1 MKKSTKC
8 LFALLLMLGA
18 MLEMKAA
25 DVYLLTAEKINGI
38 VGNYEV
44 PSNHQLAQNTPGS
57 NVYSLKIASMPETGF
72 WFRIGVSGGGGNQMQ
87 PKVNGDPLT
96 INEEGTQNPA
106 SYSIGSDCY
115 GSSNA
120 WKVSYTA
127 DEYEY
132 LTVNVDITDGS
143 THRVWIEGKK
153 TSTGGSG
160 EPVVQSATDVEPGY
174 YLVGNFFSPYN
185 RGGEYNPGGDG
196 ETIDYENHVYFKF
209 EEQKDKSY
217 AFSIPAC
224 LTAHAQILAVDEYDN
239 KMVYG
244 PGEVFNLHGAKD
256 NDSALPSTNGAVGT
270 ICGTT
275 AAKKLVG
282 SATIE
287 EGENYWNLVTRN
299 DGVTDD
305 DGMYTFSFTLDKD
318 GKPSD
323 WQVKHD
329 ATRCVTYLIG
339 NMEGATAQP
348 LYDER
353 IGGGNEG
360 AFDNDVEASLYFD
373 GSNSYWA
380 IDFIVNTVTT
390 QEILDQAKKATPNIH
405 ATKSVGND
413 SGTHDKLFF
422 LGNGGYPY
430 SHDDKHDKVWTN
442 QKPFTLHL
450 HGIKRIQY
458 NPTRGDN
465 GLSAQDGSYGLS
477 GSIRV
482 MNGGANDADILI
494 KTMSMIGDAVE
505 GTYDAATRKWMYTS
519 TAGDMKYD
527 ANERCFSLTIS
538 TVGDKY
544 KNSHFRFVANHD
556 ADQNWGE
563 TDGNI
568 TSNTG
573 FARPTYDAAD
583 DGNHSCMADDP
594 NDVQFHKTAREDEE
608 GFESTTP
615 SQKDILWNRPAGIWR
630 IKFYPDLD
638 KEGKDVSYYTISRTK
653 VVKMPFTY
661 CVGKFIRTYSNSVA
675 MEPAKDNVKVYAAY
689 KYGKPGNAKD
699 PQSQGTVYLRQL
711 KYIPANMG
719 VVLVGEVPA
728 DEVPEDG
735 YKDYAK
741 VDFYL
746 KEKTDDLLPDN
757 NYEALWT
764 KADDYVAKGDKWN
777 NYLKP
782 TVMAIDKL
790 GNADT
795 DADGKILHRFFGLAN
810 FHSTKYYKENQTG
823 VDYIGFFRLTPNGR
837 SDANKAYLS
846 IPANKT
852 VDGGVGA
859 TFGFIDFNG
868 QFLGNETD
876 DPKNP
881 SLAKMAIVFD
891 DEDDGGSTTTV
902 TEVKPNSKDGDA
914 SFYTLQGVKVSRPV
928 KGVYIHNGKKFIK

>member
-25 DVYLLTAEKINGI
+25 DVYLLTAQTINGV
-38 VGNYEV
+38 VGKYEV
-44 PSNHQLAQNTPGS
+44 PSNHQLAPNTSYGD
-57 NVYSLKIASMPETGF
+57 NVYSLKITSMPETGF
-72 WFRIGVSGGGGNQMQ
+72 WFRIGVSGGGNQMQ
-87 PKVNGDPLT
+87 PKVDGDQLT
-96 INEEGTQNPA
+96 INEEGTQDPT
-106 SYSIGSDCY
+106 SYSIESDCY

-127 DEYEY
+127 GEYEY
-132 LTVNVDITDGS
+132 LTVNVDITEGS
-143 THRVWIEGKK
+143 TRRVWIEGKK
-153 TSTGGSG
+153 ISTGGSG
-160 EPVVQSATDVEPGY
+160 EPVVWSATDVEPGY

-185 RGGEYNPGGDG
+185 KGGEYNPGGDG
-196 ETIDYENHVYFKF
+196 KTIDYTNHVYFKF

-256 NDSALPSTNGAVGT
+256 NASALPLTNEAVGT

-275 AAKKLVG
+275 AAKKLLG
-282 SATIE
+282 SETLAE
-287 EGENYWNLVTRN
+287 NRNYWDLVTRN

-305 DGMYTFSFTLDKD
+305 DGMYTFSFKLDKD
-318 GKPSD
+318 GNPSD

-329 ATRCVTYLIG
+329 ATTRVTYLIG

-348 LYDER
+348 LYDKR
-353 IGGGNEG
+353 KSGGNEG
-360 AFDNDVEASLYFD
+360 EFSDNMEAPLYFD

-380 IDFIVNTVTT
+380 IDYIVNDVSTT
-390 QEILDQAKKATPNIH
+390 EISAQAITATPDIH
-405 ATKSVGND
+405 ETKSVHNN

-422 LGNGGYPY
+422 LGNGGVDYNSTSEY
-430 SHDDKHDKVWTN
+430 RDKVWAN
-442 QKPFTLHL
+442 QKPFTLDL
-450 HGIKRIQY
+450 QGIKRIQY
-458 NPTRGDN
+458 NPNKGHND
-465 GLSAQDGSYGLS
+465 LSTQDGSYGLS
-477 GSIRV
+477 GSIQV
-482 MNGGANDADILI
+482 IGGNAKDADFLI

-505 GTYDAATRKWMYTS
+505 GTYDAVTREWKYTS

-544 KNSHFRFVANHD
+544 KNSHFRFVANND
-556 ADQNWGE
+556 AHQNWGE

-568 TSNTG
+568 SSNTG

-615 SQKDILWNRPAGIWR
+615 SQKDILWNRPEGIWTVR
-630 IKFYPDLD
+630 FYPELD
-638 KEGKDVSYYTISRTK
+638 EDGKDISRYTISGTK
-653 VVKMPFTY
+653 VIKIPFTY
-661 CVGKFIRTYSNSVA
+661 CVGKFIRTYSNNVA
-675 MEPAKDNVKVYAAY
+675 MAPVDDNVKVYEAY
-689 KYGKPGNAKD
+689 RYEKTENAKD

-719 VVLVGEVPA
+719 VVLVGKQPAEGTFSDGDKLDFFLREAPA
-728 DEVPEDG
+728 DMLEEGDN
-735 YKDYAK
+735 YKA
-741 VDFYL
+741 V
-746 KEKTDDLLPDN
+746 
-757 NYEALWT
+757 WT
-764 KADDYVAKGDKWN
+764 KADDYVNDEWN
-777 NYLKP
+777 NYLQP
-782 TVMAIDKL
+782 TVTANDNL

-823 VDYIGFFRLTPNGR
+823 DDYIGFFRLTPNGR

-876 DPKNP
+876 DPKKP

-902 TEVKPNSKDGDA
+902 TEVKPNSTDGDA

>member
-25 DVYLLTAEKINGI
+25 DVYLLTAEKINGV

-44 PSNHQLAQNTPGS
+44 PSNHQLAPNTSYGD
-57 NVYSLKIASMPETGF
+57 NVYSLKITSMPETGF
-72 WFRIGVSGGGGNQMQ
+72 WFRIGVSGGGNQMQ
-87 PKVNGDPLT
+87 PKVNGDQLT
-96 INEEGTQNPA
+96 INEEGTQDPT

-132 LTVNVDITDGS
+132 LTVNVDITDGL
-143 THRVWIEGKK
+143 TRRVWIEGKK
-153 TSTGGSG
+153 TSAGGSG
-160 EPVVQSATDVEPGY
+160 EPGVWSTTDVEPGY

-185 RGGEYNPGGDG
+185 KGGEYNPGGDG
-196 ETIDYENHVYFKF
+196 KTIGYEKHVYFKF

-270 ICGTT
+270 MGTPT
-275 AAKKLVG
+275 AGCTSLKG
-282 SATIE
+282 SATLAE
-287 EGENYWNLVTRN
+287 DGNYWNLVTRN

-318 GKPSD
+318 GNPSD

-329 ATRCVTYLIG
+329 ATTRVTYLIG

-348 LYDER
+348 LYDKR
-353 IGGGNEG
+353 KSGGNEG
-360 AFDNDVEASLYFD
+360 EFSDNMEAPLYFD

-380 IDFIVNTVTT
+380 IDYIVNDVSTT
-390 QEILDQAKKATPNIH
+390 GISAQAITATPDIH
-405 ATKSVGND
+405 ETKSVHNN

-422 LGNGGYPY
+422 LGNGGVDYNSTSEY
-430 SHDDKHDKVWTN
+430 RDKVWAN
-442 QKPFTLHL
+442 QKPFTLDL
-450 HGIKRIQY
+450 QGIKRIQY
-458 NPTRGDN
+458 NPNKGHND
-465 GLSAQDGSYGLS
+465 LSTQDGSYGLS
-477 GSIRV
+477 GSIQV
-482 MNGGANDADILI
+482 IGGNAKDADFLI

-505 GTYDAATRKWMYTS
+505 GTYDAVTREWKYTS

-544 KNSHFRFVANHD
+544 KNSHFRFVANND
-556 ADQNWGE
+556 AHQNWGE

-568 TSNTG
+568 SSNTG

-615 SQKDILWNRPAGIWR
+615 SQKDILWNRPEGIWTVR
-630 IKFYPDLD
+630 FYPELD
-638 KEGKDVSYYTISRTK
+638 EDGKDISRYTISGTK
-653 VVKMPFTY
+653 VIKIPFTY
-661 CVGKFIRTYSNSVA
+661 CVGKFIRTYSNNVA
-675 MEPAKDNVKVYAAY
+675 MAPVDDNVKVYEAY
-689 KYGKPGNAKD
+689 RYEKTENAKD

-719 VVLVGEVPA
+719 VVLVGKQPAKGTFSDGDKLDFFLREAPA
-728 DEVPEDG
+728 DMLEEGDN
-735 YKDYAK
+735 YKA
-741 VDFYL
+741 V
-746 KEKTDDLLPDN
+746 
-757 NYEALWT
+757 WT
-764 KADDYVAKGDKWN
+764 KADDYVNDEWN
-777 NYLKP
+777 NYLQP
-782 TVMAIDKL
+782 TVTANDNL

-823 VDYIGFFRLTPNGR
+823 DDYIGFFRLTPNGK
-837 SDANKAYLS
+837 SGANKAYLS
-846 IPANKT
+846 IPANT
-852 VDGGVGA
+852 VVDDGVGSK
-859 TFGFIDFNG
+859 FGYIDFNG

-876 DPKNP
+876 DDPNNP

-902 TEVKPNSKDGDA
+902 TEVKPNSPDGDA

>member
-25 DVYLLTAEKINGI
+25 DVYLLTAQEINGI

-44 PSNHQLAQNTPGS
+44 PSNHQLAPNTSYGS
-57 NVYSLKIASMPETGF
+57 NVYSLKITSMPETGF
-72 WFRIGVSGGGGNQMQ
+72 WFRIGVSGGGIQMQ
-87 PKVNGDPLT
+87 PKVDGDQLT
-96 INEEGTQNPA
+96 INEEGTQDPT
-106 SYSIGSDCY
+106 SYSIESDCY

-127 DEYEY
+127 GEYEY

-143 THRVWIEGKK
+143 TRRVWIEGKK
-153 TSTGGSG
+153 TSAGGSG
-160 EPVVQSATDVEPGY
+160 EPGVWSATDVEPGY

-185 RGGEYNPGGDG
+185 KGGEYNPGGDG
-196 ETIDYENHVYFKF
+196 ETIDYEKHVYFKF

-244 PGEVFNLHGAKD
+244 PGEVFNLHGAK
-256 NDSALPSTNGAVGT
+256 NNASALPSTNEAVGT

-318 GKPSD
+318 GNPSD

-348 LYDER
+348 LYDKR
-353 IGGGNEG
+353 KSGGNEG

-390 QEILDQAKKATPNIH
+390 QEILDQAKKATPDIH
-405 ATKSVGND
+405 ATKSVGD
-413 SGTHDKLFF
+413 CSGTHDKLFF

-430 SHDDKHDKVWTN
+430 SHSDKHDKVWTN

-450 HGIKRIQY
+450 YGIKRIQY

-482 MNGGANDADILI
+482 MDGGANDADILI

-505 GTYDAATRKWMYTS
+505 GTYDAKTGKWMYTS

-544 KNSHFRFVANHD
+544 NNSHFRFVANND
-556 ADQNWGE
+556 AHQNWGE

-568 TSNTG
+568 SSNTG

-594 NDVQFHKTAREDEE
+594 NDVQFRKTAREDEE

-615 SQKDILWNRPAGIWR
+615 NQKDILWNRPEGIWTVR
-630 IKFYPDLD
+630 FYPELD
-638 KEGKDVSYYTISRTK
+638 EKGNDISRYTISGTK
-653 VVKMPFTY
+653 VIKIPFTY

-689 KYGKPGNAKD
+689 KYEKTENAKD

-719 VVLVGEVPA
+719 VVLVGKQPAEGTFSDGDKLDFFLREAPA
-728 DEVPEDG
+728 DMLEEGDN
-735 YKDYAK
+735 YKA
-741 VDFYL
+741 V
-746 KEKTDDLLPDN
+746 
-757 NYEALWT
+757 WT
-764 KADDYVAKGDKWN
+764 KADDYVNDEWN
-777 NYLKP
+777 NYLQP
-782 TVMAIDKL
+782 TVTANDNL

-823 VDYIGFFRLTPNGR
+823 DDYIGFFRLTPNGR

-876 DPKNP
+876 DPKKP

-902 TEVKPNSKDGDA
+902 TEVKPNSTDGDA

>member
-25 DVYLLTAEKINGI
+25 DVYLLTAQTINGV
-38 VGNYEV
+38 VGKYEV
-44 PSNHQLAQNTPGS
+44 PSNHQLAPNTSYGD
-57 NVYSLKIASMPETGF
+57 NVYSLKITSMPETGF
-72 WFRIGVSGGGGNQMQ
+72 WFRIGVSGGGIQMQ
-87 PKVNGDPLT
+87 PKVDGDQLT
-96 INEEGTQNPA
+96 INEEGTQDPT
-106 SYSIGSDCY
+106 SYSIESDCY

-127 DEYEY
+127 GEYEY

-143 THRVWIEGKK
+143 TRRVWIEGKK
-153 TSTGGSG
+153 TSAGGSG
-160 EPVVQSATDVEPGY
+160 EPGVWSATDVEPGY

-185 RGGEYNPGGDG
+185 KGGEYNPGGDG
-196 ETIDYENHVYFKF
+196 ETIDYEKHVYFKF

-244 PGEVFNLHGAKD
+244 PGEVFNLHGAK
-256 NDSALPSTNGAVGT
+256 NNASALPSTNEAVGT

-318 GKPSD
+318 GNPSD

-348 LYDER
+348 LYDKR
-353 IGGGNEG
+353 KSGGNEG

-373 GSNSYWA
+373 GSNSYWV

-390 QEILDQAKKATPNIH
+390 QEILDQAKKATPDIH
-405 ATKSVGND
+405 ATKSVGD
-413 SGTHDKLFF
+413 CSGTHDKLFF

-430 SHDDKHDKVWTN
+430 SHSDKHDRVWTN

-450 HGIKRIQY
+450 YGIKRIQY

-482 MNGGANDADILI
+482 MDGGANDADILI

-505 GTYDAATRKWMYTS
+505 GTYDAKTGKWMYTS

-544 KNSHFRFVANHD
+544 NNSHFRFVANND
-556 ADQNWGE
+556 AHQNWGE

-568 TSNTG
+568 SSNTG

-594 NDVQFHKTAREDEE
+594 NDVQFRKTAREDEE

-615 SQKDILWNRPAGIWR
+615 NQKDILWNRPEGIWTVR
-630 IKFYPDLD
+630 FYPELD
-638 KEGKDVSYYTISRTK
+638 EDGKDISRYTISGTK
-653 VVKMPFTY
+653 VIKIPFTY
-661 CVGKFIRTYSNSVA
+661 CVGKFIRTYSNNVA
-675 MEPAKDNVKVYAAY
+675 MAPVDDNVKVYEAY
-689 KYGKPGNAKD
+689 RYEKTENAKD

-719 VVLVGEVPA
+719 VVLVGKQPAEGTFSDCDKLDFFLREAPA
-728 DEVPEDG
+728 DMLEEGDN
-735 YKDYAK
+735 YKA
-741 VDFYL
+741 V
-746 KEKTDDLLPDN
+746 
-757 NYEALWT
+757 WT
-764 KADDYVAKGDKWN
+764 KADDYVNDEWN
-777 NYLKP
+777 NYLQP
-782 TVMAIDKL
+782 TVTANDNL

-823 VDYIGFFRLTPNGR
+823 DDYIGFFRLTQNGK
-837 SDANKAYLS
+837 SGANKAYLS
-846 IPANKT
+846 IPANT
-852 VDGGVGA
+852 VVDDGVGSK
-859 TFGFIDFNG
+859 FGYIDFNG

-876 DPKNP
+876 DDPNNP

-902 TEVKPNSKDGDA
+902 TEVKPNSPDGDA

>member
-25 DVYLLTAEKINGI
+25 DVYLLTAQTINGV

-44 PSNHQLAQNTPGS
+44 PSNHQFAPNTSYGD
-57 NVYSLKIASMPETGF
+57 NVYSLKITSMPETGF

-87 PKVNGDPLT
+87 PKVNGDQLT
-96 INEEGTQNPA
+96 INEEGTQDPT
-106 SYSIGSDCY
+106 SYSIESDCY

-127 DEYEY
+127 GEYEY

-143 THRVWIEGKK
+143 TRRVWIEGKK
-153 TSTGGSG
+153 TSAGGSG
-160 EPVVQSATDVEPGY
+160 EPGVWSATDVEPGY

-196 ETIDYENHVYFKF
+196 ETIDYEKHVYFKF

-244 PGEVFNLHGAKD
+244 PGEVFNLHGAK
-256 NDSALPSTNGAVGT
+256 NNTSALPSTNGAVGT

-318 GKPSD
+318 GNPSD

-329 ATRCVTYLIG
+329 ATRCVTYLIV

-348 LYDER
+348 LYGKR
-353 IGGGNEG
+353 KSGGNEG

-390 QEILDQAKKATPNIH
+390 QEILDQAKKATPDIH
-405 ATKSVGND
+405 ATKSVGD
-413 SGTHDKLFF
+413 CSGTHDKLFF

-430 SHDDKHDKVWTN
+430 SHSDKHDKVWTN

-450 HGIKRIQY
+450 YGIKRIQY

-482 MNGGANDADILI
+482 MDGGANDADILI

-505 GTYDAATRKWMYTS
+505 GTYDAKTGKWMYTS

-544 KNSHFRFVANHD
+544 NNSHFRFVANND
-556 ADQNWGE
+556 AHQNWGE

-568 TSNTG
+568 SSNTG
-573 FARPTYDAAD
+573 FARPAYDAAD
-583 DGNHSCMADDP
+583 DDNHSCMADDP
-594 NDVQFHKTAREDEE
+594 NDVQFRKTAREDEE
-608 GFESTTP
+608 GFGSTTP
-615 SQKDILWNRPAGIWR
+615 NQKDILWNRPEGIWTVR
-630 IKFYPDLD
+630 FYPELD
-638 KEGKDVSYYTISRTK
+638 EKGNDISRYTISGTK
-653 VVKMPFTY
+653 VIKIPFTR
-661 CVGKFIRTYSNSVA
+661 CVGKFIRTYSNNVA
-675 MEPAKDNVKVYAAY
+675 MAPVDDNVKVYEAY
-689 KYGKPGNAKD
+689 RYEKTENAKD

-719 VVLVGEVPA
+719 VVLVGKQPAEGTFKDGDKLDFSLMEAPA
-728 DEVPEDG
+728 DILVEG
-735 YKDYAK
+735 
-741 VDFYL
+741 
-746 KEKTDDLLPDN
+746 DN
-757 NYEALWT
+757 YTAVWT
-764 KADDYVAKGDKWN
+764 KADDYVNDEWN

-782 TVMAIDKL
+782 TVTAIDKL

-795 DADGKILHRFFGLAN
+795 DNNGKILHRFFGLRN
-810 FHSTKYYKENQTG
+810 FHSTNYYKENQTG
-823 VDYIGFFRLTPNGR
+823 DDYIGFFRFTQNGQ
-837 SDANKAYLS
+837 SGANKAYLS
-846 IPANKT
+846 IPANT
-852 VDGGVGA
+852 VVDDGAGA
-859 TFGFIDFNG
+859 KFGYIDFNG

-876 DPKNP
+876 DPSNP

-902 TEVKPNSKDGDA
+902 TEVKPNSTDGDA

>member
-25 DVYLLTAEKINGI
+25 DVYLLTAQTINGV
-38 VGNYEV
+38 VGKYEV
-44 PSNHQLAQNTPGS
+44 PSNHQLAPNTSYGD
-57 NVYSLKIASMPETGF
+57 NVYSLKITSMPETGF
-72 WFRIGVSGGGGNQMQ
+72 WFRIGVSGGGNQMQ
-87 PKVNGDPLT
+87 PKVDGDQLK
-96 INEEGTQNPA
+96 INEEGTQNPT
-106 SYSIGSDCY
+106 SYSIESDCY

-132 LTVNVDITDGS
+132 LTVNVDITNGS
-143 THRVWIEGKK
+143 TRRVWIEGKK
-153 TSTGGSG
+153 TSAGGSG
-160 EPVVQSATDVEPGY
+160 EPVVWSTTDVEPGY

-196 ETIDYENHVYFKF
+196 EKIDYEKHVYFKF

-244 PGEVFNLHGAKD
+244 PGEVFNLHGAK
-256 NDSALPSTNGAVGT
+256 NNTSALPSTNGAVGT

-318 GKPSD
+318 GNPSD

-348 LYDER
+348 LYDKR
-353 IGGGNEG
+353 KSGGNEG

-390 QEILDQAKKATPNIH
+390 QEILDQAKKATPDIH
-405 ATKSVGND
+405 ATKSVGD
-413 SGTHDKLFF
+413 CSGTHDKLFF

-430 SHDDKHDKVWTN
+430 SHSDKHDKVWTN

-450 HGIKRIQY
+450 YGIKRIQY

-482 MNGGANDADILI
+482 IDGGANDADILI

-505 GTYDAATRKWMYTS
+505 GTYDAKTGKWMYTS

-544 KNSHFRFVANHD
+544 NNSHFRFVANND
-556 ADQNWGE
+556 AHQNWGE

-568 TSNTG
+568 SSNTG
-573 FARPTYDAAD
+573 FARPAYDAAD
-583 DGNHSCMADDP
+583 DDNHSCMADDP
-594 NDVQFHKTAREDEE
+594 NDVQFRKTAREDEE
-608 GFESTTP
+608 GFGSTTP
-615 SQKDILWNRPAGIWR
+615 NQKDILWNRPEGIWTVR
-630 IKFYPDLD
+630 FYPELD
-638 KEGKDVSYYTISRTK
+638 EKGNDISRYTISGTK
-653 VVKMPFTY
+653 VIKIPFTR
-661 CVGKFIRTYSNSVA
+661 CVGKFIRTYSNNVA
-675 MEPAKDNVKVYAAY
+675 MAPVDDNVKVYEAY
-689 KYGKPGNAKD
+689 RYEKTENAKD

-719 VVLVGEVPA
+719 VVLVGKQPAEGTFKDGDKLDFSLMEAPA
-728 DEVPEDG
+728 DILVEG
-735 YKDYAK
+735 
-741 VDFYL
+741 
-746 KEKTDDLLPDN
+746 DN
-757 NYEALWT
+757 YTAVWT
-764 KADDYVAKGDKWN
+764 KADDYVNDEWN

-782 TVMAIDKL
+782 TVTAIDKL

-795 DADGKILHRFFGLAN
+795 DDNGKILHRFFGLRN
-810 FHSTKYYKENQTG
+810 FHSTNYYKENQTG
-823 VDYIGFFRLTPNGR
+823 DDYIGFFRFTQNGQ
-837 SDANKAYLS
+837 SGANKAYLS
-846 IPANKT
+846 IPANT
-852 VDGGVGA
+852 VVDDGAGA
-859 TFGFIDFNG
+859 KFGYIDFNG

-876 DPKNP
+876 DPSNP

-902 TEVKPNSKDGDA
+902 TEVKPNSTDGDA

>member
-25 DVYLLTAEKINGI
+25 DVYLLTAQTINGV
-38 VGNYEV
+38 VGKYEV
-44 PSNHQLAQNTPGS
+44 PSNHQLAPNTSYGD
-57 NVYSLKIASMPETGF
+57 NVYSLKITSMPETGF

-87 PKVNGDPLT
+87 PKVDGDQLT
-96 INEEGTQNPA
+96 INEEGTQDPT
-106 SYSIGSDCY
+106 SYSIESDCY

-127 DEYEY
+127 GEYEY
-132 LTVNVDITDGS
+132 LTVNVDITEGS
-143 THRVWIEGKK
+143 TRRVWIEGKK
-153 TSTGGSG
+153 ISTGGSG
-160 EPVVQSATDVEPGY
+160 EPVVWSATDVEPGY

-185 RGGEYNPGGDG
+185 KGGEYNPGGDG
-196 ETIDYENHVYFKF
+196 KTIDYTNHVYFKF

-256 NDSALPSTNGAVGT
+256 NASALPLTNEAVGT

-275 AAKKLVG
+275 AAKKLLG
-282 SATIE
+282 SETLAE
-287 EGENYWNLVTRN
+287 NRNYWDLVTRN

-305 DGMYTFSFTLDKD
+305 DGMYTFSFKLDKD
-318 GKPSD
+318 GNPSD

-329 ATRCVTYLIG
+329 ATTRVTYLIG

-348 LYDER
+348 LYDKR
-353 IGGGNEG
+353 KSGGNEG
-360 AFDNDVEASLYFD
+360 EFSDNMEAPLYFD

-380 IDFIVNTVTT
+380 IDYIVNDVSTT
-390 QEILDQAKKATPNIH
+390 GISAQAIMATPDIH
-405 ATKSVGND
+405 ETKSVHNN

-422 LGNGGYPY
+422 LGNGGVDYNSTSEY
-430 SHDDKHDKVWTN
+430 RDKVWAN
-442 QKPFTLHL
+442 QKPFTLDL
-450 HGIKRIQY
+450 QGIKRIQY
-458 NPTRGDN
+458 NPNKGHND
-465 GLSAQDGSYGLS
+465 LSTQDGSYGLS
-477 GSIRV
+477 GSIQV
-482 MNGGANDADILI
+482 IGGNAKDADFLI

-505 GTYDAATRKWMYTS
+505 GTYDAVTREWKYTS

-544 KNSHFRFVANHD
+544 KNSHFRFVANND
-556 ADQNWGE
+556 AHQNWGE

-568 TSNTG
+568 SSNTG

-615 SQKDILWNRPAGIWR
+615 SQKDILWNRPEGIWTVR
-630 IKFYPDLD
+630 FYPELD
-638 KEGKDVSYYTISRTK
+638 EDGKDISRYTISGTK
-653 VVKMPFTY
+653 VIKIPFTY
-661 CVGKFIRTYSNSVA
+661 CVGKFIRTYSNNVA
-675 MEPAKDNVKVYAAY
+675 MAPVDDNVKVYEAY
-689 KYGKPGNAKD
+689 RYEKTENAKD

-719 VVLVGEVPA
+719 VVLVGKQPAEGTFSDGDKLDFFLREAPA
-728 DEVPEDG
+728 DMLEEGDN
-735 YKDYAK
+735 YKA
-741 VDFYL
+741 V
-746 KEKTDDLLPDN
+746 
-757 NYEALWT
+757 WT
-764 KADDYVAKGDKWN
+764 KADDYVNDEWN
-777 NYLKP
+777 NYLQP
-782 TVMAIDKL
+782 TVTANDNL

-823 VDYIGFFRLTPNGR
+823 DDYIGFFRLTPNGR

-876 DPKNP
+876 DPKKP

-902 TEVKPNSKDGDA
+902 TEVKPNSTDGDA